1 MENTEKNFKLI
12 NASKIKVNGA
22 PVSPDPSDIQVSTEI
37 IRNNER
43 ALDGTMCID
52 IVAKKLGLQIMWD
65 LVTAE
70 DFNVIKKTFPLAD
83 TVGVSADNISADSGT
98 GIKLFSR
105 EDYQNDLNNGDTFE
119 CYVDSVNAQPCF
131 IGETLYW
138 QAVTVKLAEV

>member
-52 IVAKKLGLQIMWD
+52 KYRYG
-65 LVTAE
+65 
-70 DFNVIKKTFPLAD
+70 
-83 TVGVSADNISADSGT
+83 
-98 GIKLFSR
+98 
-105 EDYQNDLNNGDTFE
+105 
-119 CYVDSVNAQPCF
+119 
-131 IGETLYW
+131 
-138 QAVTVKLAEV
+138 